1 MGGESCPCTSAFCA
15 ISSRKRAERSC
26 LALGITTSTSIR
38 SRHGERHE
46 LRLVVVLAVLRVGA
60 REGDADEARE
70 ELVQHEVVVG
80 LRRFF
85 DPGVGKSGA
94 KRSGSSANAP
104 FFTARGFENS
114 ASFDS
119 FSASA
124 WTAELRRSR
133 WRCSKASAVFVA
145 FAFANML
152 VRVAK
157 LTSFVEVR
165 REGRG

>member
-1 MGGESCPCTSAFCA
+1 M
-15 ISSRKRAERSC
+15 
-26 LALGITTSTSIR
+26 ALGITTSTSIR
-38 SRHGERHE
+38 SRQSGSGTSFALLSYWPCFGLAREKAMRTRHE
-46 LRLVVVLAVLRVGA
+46 RNSYSTRLLSGFVA
-60 REGDADEARE
+60 
-70 ELVQHEVVVG
+70 
-80 LRRFF
+80 FF

-133 WRCSKASAVFVA
+133 WRCSNASAVFVA

-157 LTSFVEVR
+157 LTSFVSSFGG
-165 REGRG
+165 REAG